1 MSQLVIW
8 SLTLRKAVLNGAGK
22 GSELNVTEGHLPL
35 PQCHYFVPAATTEH
49 LVSISMYVVLHR
61 VQATSS
67 MCTLVRIGLMLV

>member
-1 MSQLVIW
+1 M
-8 SLTLRKAVLNGAGK
+8 LNGAGK
-22 GSELNVTEGHLPL
+22 GGELKVTEGHLPL

-49 LVSISMYVVLHR
+49 LVSIRVYLVLYI